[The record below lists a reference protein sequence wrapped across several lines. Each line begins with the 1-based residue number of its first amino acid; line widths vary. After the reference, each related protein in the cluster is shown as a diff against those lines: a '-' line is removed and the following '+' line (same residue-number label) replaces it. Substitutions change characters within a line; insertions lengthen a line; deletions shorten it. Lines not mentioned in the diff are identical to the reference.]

1 MPDRFEGKVVV
12 ITGAAG
18 GIGRATAVRFASEG
32 ARILAVDLPHSELD
46 ETVAAVQRVGGQ
58 VAIYEA
64 DVTVAS
70 QVESYVQ
77 AALDQS
83 GQIDVFFNNAGIEG
97 WVGSLLDYPEDEFDR
112 VFAVNVKGVFL
123 GLQAVGRAMQQA
135 GGGAIINTASVAG
148 LQATASAAAYG
159 ASKSAVV
166 GLTKSAAIAFVDD
179 GIRVN
184 AICPGPIETRMMRAM
199 ERGVN
204 PDDPEA
210 VHRNLS
216 ASTPMKRYGEAEEI
230 AAMVAFLASD
240 DASYITGGIY
250 PVDGGTRAN

>member
-1 MPDRFEGKVVV
+1 MRS
-12 ITGAAG
+12 AG
-18 GIGRATAVRFASEG
+18 R
-32 ARILAVDLPHSELD
+32 
-46 ETVAAVQRVGGQ
+46 
-58 VAIYEA
+58 
-64 DVTVAS
+64 
-70 QVESYVQ
+70 
-77 AALDQS
+77 
-83 GQIDVFFNNAGIEG
+83 
-97 WVGSLLDYPEDEFDR
+97 
-112 VFAVNVKGVFL
+112 
-123 GLQAVGRAMQQA
+123 
-135 GGGAIINTASVAG
+135 GAIINTASVAG

-166 GLTKSAAIAFVDD
+166 GLTKSAAIAFVKD

-210 VHRNLS
+210 VHRNLA
-216 ASTPMKRYGEAEEI
+216 ASTPMGRYGEAEEI

-250 PVDGGTRAN
+250 NVDGGHPRQLEPNTGSSYPRAAAGISTSSVQTSTNWTASI

>member
-1 MPDRFEGKVVV
+1 MSDRFAGKVVV

-32 ARILAVDLPHSELD
+32 GRILAVDLPGSALD
-46 ETVAAVQRVGGQ
+46 ETVSAVQRAGGRI
-58 VAIYEA
+58 ATFEA
-64 DVTVAS
+64 DVTITADVAG
-70 QVESYVQ
+70 YVQ
-77 AALDQS
+77 AALDQF
-83 GQIDVFFNNAGIEG
+83 GHIDVFFNNAGIEG
-97 WVGSLLDYPEDEFDR
+97 WVGDLLDYPEDEFDR

-123 GLQAVGRAMQQA
+123 GLQTVGRAMRES

-166 GLTKSAAIAFVDD
+166 GLTKSAAIALVDD

-204 PDDPEA
+204 PDNPEA

-216 ASTPMKRYGEAEEI
+216 ASTPMRRYGEPEEV

-250 PVDGGTRAN
+250 NVDGGTRAN

>member
-58 VAIYEA
+58 VATYEA
-64 DVTVAS
+64 DVTAFS
-70 QVESYVQ
+70 QVDGYVQ
-77 AALDQS
+77 AALERF

-123 GLQAVGRAMQQA
+123 GMQAVGRAMQQG

-216 ASTPMKRYGEAEEI
+216 ASTPMKRYGEAKEI

-250 PVDGGTRAN
+250 PVDGGTRAS

>member
-1 MPDRFEGKVVV
+1 MPKRFEGKVVV

-32 ARILAVDLPHSELD
+32 ARILAVDLPNSDLD
-46 ETVAAVQRVGGQ
+46 ETVSAVQRSGGQ
-58 VAIYEA
+58 IAVCAA

-70 QVESYVQ
+70 EVDGYVQ
-77 AALDQS
+77 SALGAF

-97 WVGSLLDYPEDEFDR
+97 WVGPLLDYPEAEFER

-123 GLQAVGRAMQQA
+123 GLQAVGRVMRQA
-135 GGGAIINTASVAG
+135 GGGTIINTASVAG

-159 ASKSAVV
+159 ASKSAVI

-204 PDDPEA
+204 PDDPGA
-210 VHRNLS
+210 VHDSLA
-216 ASTPMKRYGEAEEI
+216 ASTPMSRYGEPDEI
-230 AAMVAFLASD
+230 AAMVTFLASD

-250 PVDGGTRAN
+250 NVDGGTRAS

>member
-32 ARILAVDLPHSELD
+32 ASILAVDLPNSDLD
-46 ETVAAVQRVGGQ
+46 ETVAAVQRAAGRIVTHP
-58 VAIYEA
+58 A
-64 DVTVAS
+64 DVTIASEVAG
-70 QVESYVQ
+70 YVQ
-77 AALDQS
+77 AALEHF
-83 GQIDVFFNNAGIEG
+83 GQIDIFFNNAGIEG
-97 WVGSLLDYPEDEFDR
+97 WVGLLLGYPEDEYDR

-123 GLQAVGRAMQQA
+123 GLQAVGRVMRDS

-148 LQATASAAAYG
+148 LQATAAAAAYG

-179 GIRVN
+179 NIRVN

-210 VHRNLS
+210 VHRNLA
-216 ASTPMKRYGEAEEI
+216 ASTPMKRYGEPEEI

-250 PVDGGTRAN
+250 PVDGGTRAS

>member
-1 MPDRFEGKVVV
+1 MPDRFEGTVVV

-32 ARILAVDLPHSELD
+32 AHVLAVDLPDSQLD
-46 ETVAAVQRVGGQ
+46 ETVAAVRRVGGQ
-58 VAIYEA
+58 VATYPA

-70 QVESYVQ
+70 EVDGYVQ
-77 AALDQS
+77 AALDQF

-97 WVGSLLDYPEDEFDR
+97 WVGPLLDYPENEFDR

-123 GLQAVGRAMQQA
+123 GLQAVGRAMQRA
-135 GGGAIINTASVAG
+135 AGGAIINTASVAG
-148 LQATASAAAYG
+148 LQATAQAAAYG

-210 VHRNLS
+210 VHTSLA
-216 ASTPMKRYGEAEEI
+216 ASTPMGRYGEAEEI
-230 AAMVAFLASD
+230 AAMVAFLASE
-240 DASYITGGIY
+240 DASYITGSIFN
-250 PVDGGTRAN
+250 VDGGTRAR

>member
-1 MPDRFEGKVVV
+1 MPDRFAGKVVV

-32 ARILAVDLPHSELD
+32 ARILAVDLPNSDLD
-46 ETVAAVQRVGGQ
+46 ETVAAVRRSGGEI
-58 VAIYEA
+58 ATCEA

-70 QVESYVQ
+70 EVDGYVQ
-77 AALDQS
+77 AALDHF

-123 GLQAVGRAMQQA
+123 GLQAVGRIMQAA
-135 GGGAIINTASVAG
+135 GRGAIINTASVAG

-166 GLTKSAAIAFVDD
+166 GLTKSAAIALVDD

-210 VHRNLS
+210 VHRSLS
-216 ASTPMKRYGEAEEI
+216 ASTPMRRYGEAEEI

-250 PVDGGTRAN
+250 NVDGGTRAT